1 MRLAEPRLKTLRQAA
16 TQGIPRL
23 VLDSGRVNVK
33 LIFRLVEL
41 EKVGVRQARGS
52 VIVPLNTLVN
62 ILKAESPRPRYQ
74 LIVRQVNE
82 QTAPSSPT
90 QSSGIGELDLTLKT
104 I

>member
-1 MRLAEPRLKTLRQAA
+1 
-16 TQGIPRL
+16 
-23 VLDSGRVNVK
+23 VNVK
-33 LIFRLVEL
+33 LIFRLQEL
-41 EKVGVRQARGS
+41 EKVGVRRAKGS

-82 QTAPSSPT
+82 TGLPDK
-90 QSSGIGELDLTLKT
+90 SSGIGELDLTLKT